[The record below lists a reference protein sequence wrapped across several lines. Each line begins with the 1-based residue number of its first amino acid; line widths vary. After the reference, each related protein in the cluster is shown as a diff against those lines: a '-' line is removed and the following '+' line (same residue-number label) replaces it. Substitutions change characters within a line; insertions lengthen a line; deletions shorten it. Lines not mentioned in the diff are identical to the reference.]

1 MIHICSSYGLNKS
14 LSELWER
21 FRRMRAMLTPIKL
34 TSLKQRALRKRV
46 WFKILDRA
54 ERAIVDL
61 TIRIV
66 KKIRS
71 STLKEMLVTISG
83 KLMEAMESQVAR
95 STETIGRPLAQ
106 KIASLAVS
114 WGNHAALKWPKD
126 SSFTRYLT
134 IMEINTPRIFKG
146 I

>member
-1 MIHICSSYGLNKS
+1 
-14 LSELWER
+14 
-21 FRRMRAMLTPIKL
+21 MRATLTPNKL
-34 TSLKQRALRKRV
+34 TFLKQRALRKRV

-61 TIRIV
+61 TIRTV
-66 KKIRS
+66 KQIRS
-71 STLKEMLVTISG
+71 FTLKEILVTISG
-83 KLMEAMESQVAR
+83 KLMNAMKSQVVR
-95 STETIGRPLAQ
+95 FTETIGRPLVQ
-106 KIASLAVS
+106 KIAKLAFS

-134 IMEINTPRIFKG
+134 IMEINTPRIFKE